1 MEYKTERLNLR
12 VTKTEL
18 EQLQKLAK
26 KKELAVSELVML
38 MINNYLNE

>member
-1 MEYKTERLNLR
+1 MEYKTERLILR

-26 KKELAVSELVML
+26 KKELAVSELIML

>member
-26 KKELAVSELVML
+26 KKELAVSELIML